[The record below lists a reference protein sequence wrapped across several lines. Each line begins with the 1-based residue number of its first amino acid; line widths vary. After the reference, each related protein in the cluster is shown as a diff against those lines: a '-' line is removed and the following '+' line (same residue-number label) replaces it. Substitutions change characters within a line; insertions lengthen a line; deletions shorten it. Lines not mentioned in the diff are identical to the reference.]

1 MQKELGQK
9 DRLLQQQQ
17 FKLDEALRKVAD
29 SNSQQVWPSSK
40 YKPHA
45 LWNLRQISTS
55 FSWCYLS
62 LCNPQADLQREPE
75 HKQRFFQE
83 LTDRAE
89 EEVRP
94 KQWTDTFNMLFKQ
107 LVALR
112 FFFFFFWFQLPGSPS
127 NGYTDPAALELST
140 ARSHKGVSTHLNH
153 AASKVKNKQTFH
165 QIHQSL
171 DVSFYNSRTSWISLQ
186 AWIKH
191 NNCVY
196 IQRLLS
202 HMYLETVYILK
213 QIYEHVKLGES

>member
-1 MQKELGQK
+1 MLLTDISSHDIEWKGHVFIVQEKKYCYILAALVNNSRIFALGMQKELGQK

-112 FFFFFFWFQLPGSPS
+112 FFFFFFLVSATWISEQRLHRSCSARAQHSTITQRSEYPS
-127 NGYTDPAALELST
+127 ESC
-140 ARSHKGVSTHLNH
+140 SQQ
-153 AASKVKNKQTFH
+153 SKKQT
-165 QIHQSL
+165 
-171 DVSFYNSRTSWISLQ
+171 NISS
-186 AWIKH
+186 
-191 NNCVY
+191 NPSVFRCF
-196 IQRLLS
+196 
-202 HMYLETVYILK
+202 IL
-213 QIYEHVKLGES
+213 